1 MNSIQH
7 STSAGTSGL
16 SLCEGMSMCKVFV
29 YDLYHLLLLH
39 AAGALLQLL
48 SNKYGFIE
56 TGP

>member
-16 SLCEGMSMCKVFV
+16 SLCEGMSMCKVV

-39 AAGALLQLL
+39 AAGALLQPL

>member
-1 MNSIQH
+1 
-7 STSAGTSGL
+7 
-16 SLCEGMSMCKVFV
+16 MCKVFV